1 MYHFSTDWR
10 EGGYAMMKERRGH
23 MDILNDAQRMVAEDG
38 THHILLTAPAGTGKT
53 GTLARRIARLVEK
66 GMAAPEEILCLT
78 FTNKACREMEH
89 RIQEYMGE
97 KGQGVSVKTIHGF
110 CYELIQAEADNPEN
124 RYVNLSVWDEEDCR
138 ELMDDILEKW
148 NTRPG
153 NERQMIR
160 NSRYFFYDVD
170 KAKRWLLERNR
181 YTGEA
186 ADYLAA
192 MNAISPNPFNVDKNR
207 ARAEMAAGYDRQLH
221 SLGGMD
227 FNDILIGALHLLSD
241 DECSRRW
248 SSRFRYLHVDEMQ
261 DMSMLEYGIVLRLAS
276 QARVLLAGDY
286 FQTIYEW
293 RGSDPIQLIQRFTRE
308 FHPEVYTFTEN
319 YRATPLLLKAAEGY
333 LRNAFGKDIPDER
346 SSVSSVREG
355 QGEPI
360 VIHPAFETLDGEAR
374 WIIQCIEFLVHKQK
388 KLQEAEQGKIC
399 ILCRNNAYNER
410 LEEAFTRQLNQL
422 KADGSGRWDFI
433 RFLRIGEEKLY
444 RKREVKDVLAALH
457 LAVNPFDNNSA
468 RRLCLNWGRGIGE
481 ATVKKI
487 LSPDYRKLG
496 IGLSDFL
503 RPDVLRYADTYGTLL
518 QALDEGRLTVFDV
531 ESTGTSTST
540 DEIVQ
545 LAAVTLNRDGQ
556 VTARFNRL
564 VKPSGPVGES
574 EKIHHISDERLK
586 AEGEPPEKVFADF
599 LAFTRNHILAG
610 HNVSYDIHILMS
622 QMRRLGMDPV
632 ETPAW
637 VDTLEIFRRYY
648 PELKNHKL
656 EYLGEVF
663 KVHHKSSHNAYDDI
677 LATAEILMYAV
688 NHHLRPERDAR
699 RACISPYVSLFMPM
713 ARIVQDI
720 SRMSWKQNPD
730 ALIVQV
736 ISQFN
741 MDEYFTQHGKTRER
755 QHLEELK
762 RCAEAYPDY
771 GRPPQDVLQEY
782 LAMTALD
789 AGDEIL
795 WQSGQAG
802 IPIATVHQA
811 KGMEFDFVFMAGMAD
826 ENFPSSGALKAGML
840 MEEKRL
846 FYVAITRARK
856 RLFLSWNIQSSRFG
870 DGRASRFIADIPE
883 DTVIV
888 LQAPQGRT

>member
-1 MYHFSTDWR
+1 
-10 EGGYAMMKERRGH
+10 
-23 MDILNDAQRMVAEDG
+23 MDILNDAQRMVAEDV

-192 MNAISPNPFNVDKNR
+192 MNAILPNPFNVDKNR
-207 ARAEMAAGYDRQLH
+207 VRAEMAAGYDRQLH

-241 DECSRRW
+241 DGCSRRW

-308 FHPEVYTFTEN
+308 FYPEVYTFTEN

-333 LRNAFGKDIPDER
+333 LRNAFSKDIPDER

-468 RRLCLNWGRGIGE
+468 RRLCLNWGKGIGE

-487 LSPDYRKLG
+487 LSSDYRKLG
-496 IGLSDFL
+496 IALSDFL

-556 VTARFNRL
+556 VTVRFNRL

-688 NHHLRPERDAR
+688 NHHLRPEMDAR
-699 RACISPYVSLFMPM
+699 RACISPYVSLSMPM

-720 SRMSWKQNPD
+720 SRMSWKQNPN
-730 ALIVQV
+730 ALIGQV
-736 ISQFN
+736 ISQLN

-771 GRPPQDVLQEY
+771 GRPPQDLLQEY

-870 DGRASRFIADIPE
+870 DGRASRFIANLPK

-888 LQAPQGRT
+888 LQAPQGIT

>member
-1 MYHFSTDWR
+1 
-10 EGGYAMMKERRGH
+10 

-207 ARAEMAAGYDRQLH
+207 ARAEMAASYDRQLH

-241 DECSRRW
+241 DGCRRRW

-261 DMSMLEYGIVLRLAS
+261 DMSMLEYGIVLQLAS

-333 LRNAFGKDIPDER
+333 LRNAFSKDIPDER

-468 RRLCLNWGRGIGE
+468 RRLCLNWGKGIGE

-487 LSPDYRKLG
+487 LSSDYRKLG
-496 IGLSDFL
+496 IALSDFL

-720 SRMSWKQNPD
+720 SRMSWKQNPN
-730 ALIVQV
+730 ALIGQV
-736 ISQFN
+736 ISQLN

-826 ENFPSSGALKAGML
+826 ENFPSFGALKAGML
-840 MEEKRL
+840 KEEKRL

-856 RLFLSWNIQSSRFG
+856 RLFISWNIQSSRFG
-870 DGRASRFIADIPE
+870 DAGASRFIANLPK

>member
-333 LRNAFGKDIPDER
+333 LRNAFSKDIPDER

-648 PELKNHKL
+648 PELKKHKL

-720 SRMSWKQNPD
+720 SRMSWKQNPN
-730 ALIVQV
+730 ALIGQV

-789 AGDEIL
+789 SGDEIL

-870 DGRASRFIADIPE
+870 DGRASRFIEDLPK

>member
-1 MYHFSTDWR
+1 
-10 EGGYAMMKERRGH
+10 

-207 ARAEMAAGYDRQLH
+207 ARAEMAASYDRQLH

-241 DECSRRW
+241 DGCRRRW

-261 DMSMLEYGIVLRLAS
+261 DMSMLEYGIVLHLAS

-333 LRNAFGKDIPDER
+333 LRNAFSKDIPDER

-457 LAVNPFDNNSA
+457 LAENPFDNNSA
-468 RRLCLNWGRGIGE
+468 RRLCLNWGKGIGE

-487 LSPDYRKLG
+487 LSSDYRKLG
-496 IGLSDFL
+496 IALSDLL

-720 SRMSWKQNPD
+720 SRMSWKQNPN
-730 ALIVQV
+730 ALIGQV
-736 ISQFN
+736 ISQLN

-826 ENFPSSGALKAGML
+826 ENFPSFGALKAGML

-856 RLFLSWNIQSSRFG
+856 RLFISWNIQSSRFG
-870 DGRASRFIADIPE
+870 DAGASRFIANLPK

>member
-1 MYHFSTDWR
+1 
-10 EGGYAMMKERRGH
+10 

-148 NTRPG
+148 NTQPG
-153 NERQMIR
+153 NEQQMIR

-207 ARAEMAAGYDRQLH
+207 ARAEMAASYDRQLH

-241 DECSRRW
+241 DGCSRRW

-261 DMSMLEYGIVLRLAS
+261 DMSMLEYGIVLQMAS

-319 YRATPLLLKAAEGY
+319 YRVTPLLLKAAEGY
-333 LRNAFGKDIPDER
+333 LRNAFSKDIPDER

-468 RRLCLNWGRGIGE
+468 RRLCLNWGKGIGE

-487 LSPDYRKLG
+487 LSSDYRKLG
-496 IGLSDFL
+496 IALSDLL

-720 SRMSWKQNPD
+720 SRMSWKQNPN
-730 ALIVQV
+730 ALIGQV
-736 ISQFN
+736 ISQLN
-741 MDEYFTQHGKTRER
+741 MDEYFTQHGKTWER

-826 ENFPSSGALKAGML
+826 ENFPSFGALKAGML

-856 RLFLSWNIQSSRFG
+856 RLFISWNIQSSRFG
-870 DGRASRFIADIPE
+870 DAGASRFIANLPKDA
-883 DTVIV
+883 VIV

>member
-1 MYHFSTDWR
+1 
-10 EGGYAMMKERRGH
+10 

-186 ADYLAA
+186 SDYLAA

-207 ARAEMAAGYDRQLH
+207 ARAEMAASYDRQLH

-241 DECSRRW
+241 DGCRRRW

-261 DMSMLEYGIVLRLAS
+261 DMSMLEYGIVLQLAS

-333 LRNAFGKDIPDER
+333 LRNAFSKDIPDER

-468 RRLCLNWGRGIGE
+468 RRLCLNWGKGIGE

-487 LSPDYRKLG
+487 LSSDYRKLG
-496 IGLSDFL
+496 IALSDFL

-574 EKIHHISDERLK
+574 EKIHHISDEWLK

-720 SRMSWKQNPD
+720 SRMSWKQNPN
-730 ALIVQV
+730 ALIGQV
-736 ISQFN
+736 ISQLN

-826 ENFPSSGALKAGML
+826 ENFPSFGALKAGML

-856 RLFLSWNIQSSRFG
+856 RLFISWNIQSSRFG
-870 DGRASRFIADIPE
+870 DAGASRFIANLPK

>member
-1 MYHFSTDWR
+1 
-10 EGGYAMMKERRGH
+10 

-207 ARAEMAAGYDRQLH
+207 ARAEMAASYDRQLH

-241 DECSRRW
+241 DGCRRRW

-261 DMSMLEYGIVLRLAS
+261 DMSMLEYGIVLHLAS

-333 LRNAFGKDIPDER
+333 LRNAFSKDIPDER

-468 RRLCLNWGRGIGE
+468 RRLCLNWGKGIGE

-487 LSPDYRKLG
+487 LSSDYRKLG
-496 IGLSDFL
+496 IALSDFL

-720 SRMSWKQNPD
+720 SRMSWKQNPN
-730 ALIVQV
+730 ALIGQV
-736 ISQFN
+736 ISQLN

-826 ENFPSSGALKAGML
+826 ENFPSFGALKAGML

-856 RLFLSWNIQSSRFG
+856 RLFISWNIQSSRFG
-870 DGRASRFIADIPE
+870 DAGASRFIANLPK

>member
-1 MYHFSTDWR
+1 
-10 EGGYAMMKERRGH
+10 
-23 MDILNDAQRMVAEDG
+23 MDILNDAQRMVAEDV

-192 MNAISPNPFNVDKNR
+192 MNAILPNPFNVDKNR
-207 ARAEMAAGYDRQLH
+207 VRAEMAAGYDRQLH

-241 DECSRRW
+241 DGCSRRW

-333 LRNAFGKDIPDER
+333 LRNAFSKDIPDER

-388 KLQEAEQGKIC
+388 KLQEVEQGKIC
-399 ILCRNNAYNER
+399 ILCRNNTYNER
-410 LEEAFTRQLNQL
+410 LEKAFTRQLNQL

-468 RRLCLNWGRGIGE
+468 RRLCLNWGKGIGE

-487 LSPDYRKLG
+487 LSSDYRKLG
-496 IGLSDFL
+496 IALSDFL

-688 NHHLRPERDAR
+688 NYHLRPEMDAR

-720 SRMSWKQNPD
+720 SRMSWKQNPN
-730 ALIVQV
+730 ALIGQV
-736 ISQFN
+736 ISQLN

-771 GRPPQDVLQEY
+771 GRPPQDLLQEY

-870 DGRASRFIADIPE
+870 DGRASRFIANLPK

-888 LQAPQGRT
+888 LQAPQGIT

>member
-1 MYHFSTDWR
+1 
-10 EGGYAMMKERRGH
+10 

-53 GTLARRIARLVEK
+53 GTLAIRIARLVEK

-153 NERQMIR
+153 NEWQMIR

-207 ARAEMAAGYDRQLH
+207 ARAEMAASYDRQLH

-241 DECSRRW
+241 DGCRRRW

-261 DMSMLEYGIVLRLAS
+261 DMSMLEYGIVLQLAS
-276 QARVLLAGDY
+276 KARVLLAGDY

-333 LRNAFGKDIPDER
+333 LRNAFSKDIPDER

-410 LEEAFTRQLNQL
+410 LEEAFNRQLNQL

-468 RRLCLNWGRGIGE
+468 RRLCLNWGKGIGE

-487 LSPDYRKLG
+487 LSSDYRKLG
-496 IGLSDFL
+496 IALSDFL

-622 QMRRLGMDPV
+622 QMRRLGMEPV

-720 SRMSWKQNPD
+720 SRMSWKQNPN
-730 ALIVQV
+730 ALIGQV
-736 ISQFN
+736 ISQLN

-826 ENFPSSGALKAGML
+826 ENFPSFGALKAGML

-856 RLFLSWNIQSSRFG
+856 RVFISWNIQSSRFG
-870 DGRASRFIADIPE
+870 DAGASRFIANLPK

-888 LQAPQGRT
+888 LQASQGRT

>member
-1 MYHFSTDWR
+1 MYCNPT
-10 EGGYAMMKERRGH
+10 
-23 MDILNDAQRMVAEDG
+23 
-38 THHILLTAPAGTGKT
+38 
-53 GTLARRIARLVEK
+53 
-66 GMAAPEEILCLT
+66 
-78 FTNKACREMEH
+78 
-89 RIQEYMGE
+89 
-97 KGQGVSVKTIHGF
+97 VSVKTIHGF

-207 ARAEMAAGYDRQLH
+207 ARAEMAASYDRQLH

-241 DECSRRW
+241 DGCRRRW

-261 DMSMLEYGIVLRLAS
+261 DMSMLEYGIVLQLAS

-333 LRNAFGKDIPDER
+333 LRNAFSKDIPDER

-468 RRLCLNWGRGIGE
+468 RRLCLNWGKGIGE

-487 LSPDYRKLG
+487 LSSDYRKLG
-496 IGLSDFL
+496 IALSDFL

-574 EKIHHISDERLK
+574 EKIHHISDEWLK

-720 SRMSWKQNPD
+720 SRMSWKQNPN
-730 ALIVQV
+730 ALIGQV
-736 ISQFN
+736 ISQLN

-826 ENFPSSGALKAGML
+826 ENFPSFGALKAGML

-856 RLFLSWNIQSSRFG
+856 RLFISWNIQSSRFG
-870 DGRASRFIADIPE
+870 DAGASRFIANLPK

>member
-1 MYHFSTDWR
+1 
-10 EGGYAMMKERRGH
+10 
-23 MDILNDAQRMVAEDG
+23 MDILNDAQQMVAEDG

-207 ARAEMAAGYDRQLH
+207 ARAEMAASYDRQLH

-241 DECSRRW
+241 DGCRRRW

-261 DMSMLEYGIVLRLAS
+261 DMSMLEYGIVLQLAS

-308 FHPEVYTFTEN
+308 FHPKVYTFTEN

-333 LRNAFGKDIPDER
+333 LRNAFSKDIPDER
-346 SSVSSVREG
+346 SFVSSVREG

-422 KADGSGRWDFI
+422 KADGGGRWDFI

-468 RRLCLNWGRGIGE
+468 RRLCLNWGKGIGE

-487 LSPDYRKLG
+487 LSSDYRKLG
-496 IGLSDFL
+496 IALSDFL

-622 QMRRLGMDPV
+622 QIRRLGMDPV

-648 PELKNHKL
+648 LELKNHKL

-720 SRMSWKQNPD
+720 SRMSWKQNPN
-730 ALIVQV
+730 ALIGQV
-736 ISQFN
+736 ISQLN

-826 ENFPSSGALKAGML
+826 ENFPSFGALKAGML

-856 RLFLSWNIQSSRFG
+856 RLFISWNIQSSRFRDAG
-870 DGRASRFIADIPE
+870 ASRFIANLPK

-888 LQAPQGRT
+888 LQASQGRT

>member
-1 MYHFSTDWR
+1 
-10 EGGYAMMKERRGH
+10 
-23 MDILNDAQRMVAEDG
+23 MDILNDAQRMVAEDV

-192 MNAISPNPFNVDKNR
+192 MNAILPNPFNVDKNR
-207 ARAEMAAGYDRQLH
+207 VRAVMAAGYDRQLH

-241 DECSRRW
+241 DGCSRRW

-333 LRNAFGKDIPDER
+333 LRNAFSKDIPDER

-468 RRLCLNWGRGIGE
+468 RRLCLNWGKGIGE

-487 LSPDYRKLG
+487 LSSDYRKLG
-496 IGLSDFL
+496 IALSDFL

-556 VTARFNRL
+556 VTVRFNRL

-688 NHHLRPERDAR
+688 NHHLRPEMDAR

-720 SRMSWKQNPD
+720 SRMSWKQNPN
-730 ALIVQV
+730 ALIGQV
-736 ISQFN
+736 ISQLN

-771 GRPPQDVLQEY
+771 GRPPQDLLQEY

-870 DGRASRFIADIPE
+870 DGRASRFIANLPK

-888 LQAPQGRT
+888 LQAPQGIT

>member
-1 MYHFSTDWR
+1 
-10 EGGYAMMKERRGH
+10 
-23 MDILNDAQRMVAEDG
+23 MDILNDAQQMVAEDG

-138 ELMDDILEKW
+138 ELMDGILEKW

-207 ARAEMAAGYDRQLH
+207 ARAEMAASYDRQLH

-241 DECSRRW
+241 DGCRRRW

-261 DMSMLEYGIVLRLAS
+261 DMSMLEYGIVLQLAS

-308 FHPEVYTFTEN
+308 FHPKVYTFTEN

-333 LRNAFGKDIPDER
+333 LRNAFSKDIPDER
-346 SSVSSVREG
+346 SFVSSVREG

-422 KADGSGRWDFI
+422 KADGGGRWDFI

-468 RRLCLNWGRGIGE
+468 RRLCLNWGKGIGE

-487 LSPDYRKLG
+487 LSSDYRKLG
-496 IGLSDFL
+496 IALSDFL

-637 VDTLEIFRRYY
+637 GDTLEIFRRYY

-720 SRMSWKQNPD
+720 SRMSWKQNPN
-730 ALIVQV
+730 ALIGQV
-736 ISQFN
+736 ISQLN

-826 ENFPSSGALKAGML
+826 ENFPSFGALKAGML

-856 RLFLSWNIQSSRFG
+856 RLFISWNIQSSRFG
-870 DGRASRFIADIPE
+870 DAGASRFIANLPK

-888 LQAPQGRT
+888 LQASQGRT